1 MTEQRLHRN
10 YSELVGGL
18 SESWYVEDVGN
29 GVDGWADEWGA
40 TKEKKRCPWTTSSVD
55 G

>member
-1 MTEQRLHRN
+1 MRMSKPSKRRHVLTIYVQNKGLHRN

-18 SESWYVEDVGN
+18 PEFWYVEDVGN
-29 GVDGWADEWGA
+29 GGTYGWVG
-40 TKEKKRCPWTTSSVD
+40 